1 MSPDDVQARL
11 GLLEQH
17 VQRAIELIE
26 RLRAENARLAGERAE
41 LAERV
46 ETQGKEV
53 AALRQREQALVRL
66 EAEHRRL
73 LDERRALLGHVEGM
87 LKELA
92 RLDGV

>member
-1 MSPDDVQARL
+1 MAEAGERL
-11 GLLEQH
+11 ALLEQR

-26 RLRAENARLAGERAE
+26 RLRVDNARLGAERSE

-46 ETQGKEV
+46 EALGREM

-66 EAEHRRL
+66 EGEHRRL
-73 LDERRALLGHVEGM
+73 QEERQALLGHVEGM

-92 RLDGV
+92 RIEAS